1 MRRLVALALCG
12 LTATATAEPL
22 TGKVLDRKSGTPIE
36 GAVVHLQAPDGAA
49 LTTSTTADGSY
60 GFDVVPGRYQITF
73 LRGTAQQSATVVI
86 SADTPA
92 SLNGRLDDVVDEVI
106 VIDDSKAP
114 AVLPVPIRK
123 AVRLATPPYSERA
136 ILEDAWTR
144 AWLLLEVDARGTVT
158 RLKLLKRPGYDLE
171 PLAIAERR
179 PTRCRPSSS
188 WRAAPAP
195 AASARWPTGCSAISP
210 GRAFGAPWDVAE
222 RAAFA
227 LLELARVVDAGDER
241 RALLVAMGRGFRN
254 IWLLPYVHRR
264 LSDPDPRRRRRGQ
277 RRRVA
282 WASPRSRKRSPSF
295 TAIVPAPLRL
305 AAIAALGR
313 MGSTGAIDRLV
324 PLVHGDPTTRPPRR

>member
-1 MRRLVALALCG
+1 MRCLVALALCG

-171 PLAIAERR
+171 PLAIAEGFKLKFTPARDER
-179 PTRCRPSSS
+179 GVAVATLILWPIEWPAQSWLFALQGQPTRMPEAHLVRHVPYKGSGPWRMKSVYKGYRDCSRPDMS
-188 WRAAPAP
+188 
-195 AASARWPTGCSAISP
+195 
-210 GRAFGAPWDVAE
+210 
-222 RAAFA
+222 
-227 LLELARVVDAGDER
+227 
-241 RALLVAMGRGFRN
+241 
-254 IWLLPYVHRR
+254 R
-264 LSDPDPRRRRRGQ
+264 LSREPWIEPKQ
-277 RRRVA
+277 
-282 WASPRSRKRSPSF
+282 
-295 TAIVPAPLRL
+295 
-305 AAIAALGR
+305 
-313 MGSTGAIDRLV
+313 
-324 PLVHGDPTTRPPRR
+324 